1 MEITSLEVGALGTN
15 CYIVTDGEECIVIDP
30 GDEGPSILDRVN
42 RLGAKVVGIVL
53 THGHFDHT
61 GDAGY
66 LQEKTGA
73 KVMIGEGD
81 ASLLADPGWM
91 LPFMPKGLSTV
102 KDVSHPKEGDV
113 VRCGASEFKVFLT
126 PGHSPGGISLYAP
139 GHLFSGDFIFRE
151 SVGRTD
157 LPGGDSDRLL
167 DSVQRIL
174 SSLPDDTTIYPGHG
188 EPTTIAH
195 EKAANP
201 FF

>member
-1 MEITSLEVGALGTN
+1 
-15 CYIVTDGEECIVIDP
+15 
-30 GDEGPSILDRVN
+30 
-42 RLGAKVVGIVL
+42 
-53 THGHFDHT
+53 
-61 GDAGY
+61 
-66 LQEKTGA
+66 
-73 KVMIGEGD
+73 MIGEGD
-81 ASLLADPGWM
+81 ADLLADPGWM
-91 LPFMPKGLSTV
+91 RPFMPTGLPPV
-102 KDVSHPKEGDV
+102 KDVSYLREGEV
-113 VRCGASEFKVFLT
+113 VRCGASEFRVFLT

-139 GHLFSGDFIFRE
+139 GHLFSGDLIFKE
-151 SVGRTD
+151 GVGRTD